1 MNSFRLQIPTEF
13 IFDSGYNYTM
23 AGVGVEGKDNKI
35 RDTPTPTFPR
45 ICVPVT
51 GRGGRGRD
59 PYHYKGFL
67 VGGGVCAC
75 NYKGLVRWKPGEPL

>member
-1 MNSFRLQIPTEF
+1 
-13 IFDSGYNYTM
+13 M
-23 AGVGVEGKDNKI
+23 AGVGVDGKDNKI
-35 RDTPTPTFPR
+35 RDTPTPTSPR

-67 VGGGVCAC
+67 VVGGVRAC
-75 NYKGLVRWKPGEPL
+75 NHKGLPGYNLGEPYNYKCSL